1 VLAVLA
7 ACVQSSIHCLLMTSS
22 VDLRFRHKG
31 SKAAP
36 VVLDIGSALT
46 RAGIAGEEQPR
57 HIIHTPA
64 SLSLNPSSPPVSASV
79 WRSRLSPYL
88 RHLLF
93 SLLLLNP
100 PDRRVVVIEQ
110 PLAPTAFRTAIV
122 AALYDLLCPA
132 LLLLPSGPLP
142 LLLSA
147 SSSPSGLTV
156 DVGWEESRVIATYAG
171 VVLME
176 GETLQ
181 LMPIGMRAVV
191 QRLREETMQ
200 DERNAHV
207 RDRLQAETGDREWAD
222 VLARVGWVRGEEE
235 KDDGNGVRCPVRRL
249 PPSYLEF
256 DSTAFLPSSV
266 SSASLLSSSSS
277 SSYASSP
284 PLTITVPAA
293 TASSAASVLFGANPE
308 GFSLPDLVA
317 SVLSSLPVEL
327 RSVLAANIRL
337 CGGGSHLPGIHAR
350 LLSAMQSKLPAGLA
364 HRVRVLGA
372 GWSGSEGGGAQSAW
386 CGGSV
391 IASVLMDAEDEWIGR
406 EEMRLYFEGREQQ
419 PRGRGKPEGEKEE
432 EKEEDEAQPAVRH
445 RKREA
450 VELEDWL
457 WPLGARPTLTVKQEL
472 PSLSAS
478 LLARRSL
485 QSSAEATA
493 AAAAAAAVAAASVSE
508 PATEEDTEQY

>member
-1 VLAVLA
+1 
-7 ACVQSSIHCLLMTSS
+7 M
-22 VDLRFRHKG
+22 
-31 SKAAP
+31 
-36 VVLDIGSALT
+36 LDIGSALT

-64 SLSLNPSSPPVSASV
+64 SLSLSPSSPPLSVSA

-110 PLAPTAFRTAIV
+110 PLWPTAFRTAIV
-122 AALYDLLCPA
+122 SALYDLLCPA

-156 DVGWEESRVIATYAG
+156 DVGWEESRVVATYAG

-176 GETLQ
+176 GATLQ
-181 LMPIGMRAVV
+181 LMPVGMRAVV
-191 QRLREETMQ
+191 QRLREETVQ
-200 DERNAHV
+200 DERNAGI
-207 RDRLQAETGDREWAD
+207 RGRLQAETGDSEWAD
-222 VLARVGWVRGEEE
+222 VLARVGWVKGAEE
-235 KDDGNGVRCPVRRL
+235 KDDGNDVRCPVRRL

-266 SSASLLSSSSS
+266 SSAALLSASS
-277 SSYASSP
+277 SSYASAP
-284 PLTITVPAA
+284 PLTVTVPAA
-293 TASSAASVLFGANPE
+293 TASSSASVLFGSNPE
-308 GFSLPDLVA
+308 GFSLPALVA
-317 SVLSSLPVEL
+317 AVLSSLPVEL
-327 RSVLAANIRL
+327 RPVMAANIRL

-350 LLSAMQSKLPAGLA
+350 LLSALQSALPAGLTG
-364 HRVRVLGA
+364 RVRVLGA
-372 GWSGSEGGGAQSAW
+372 GWAGSEGGGQSVW

-391 IASVLMDAEDEWIGR
+391 IASVLMDAEDEWMGR
-406 EEMRLYFEGREQQ
+406 DEMRLYLAGREQG
-419 PRGRGKPEGEKEE
+419 RRDRGKDAGEKEE
-432 EKEEDEAQPAVRH
+432 EKEEEAQAAVSERS
-445 RKREA
+445 RQP

-457 WPLGARPTLTVKQEL
+457 WPLGSRPTLTVKQEL
-472 PSLSAS
+472 PSLSSS

-485 QSSAEATA
+485 QPSPEAAAAAGA
-493 AAAAAAAVAAASVSE
+493 AAAAASISVSGAEPAAA
-508 PATEEDTEQY
+508 AEDTEQY